1 MEQMY
6 TTKRE
11 VGRILVASCAI
22 VPLQGGPFRMIRVHK
37 DDGQSMVAEVPGV
50 GFTIGIQVFFD
61 WLVTGEQEMRV
72 RLVFRER
79 GGKRRSELLER
90 HEQRFR
96 RLLEREFGAARYCPH
111 NGYVPQ
117 WAFPVPSS
125 LLTAP
130 LTEDSAA
137 GLFER
142 VLRCIRQA
150 GTPAA
155 LGF

>member
-1 MEQMY
+1 M
-6 TTKRE
+6 TKRE
-11 VGRILVASCAI
+11 VGRILAASCAI
-22 VPLQGGPFRMIRVHK
+22 VPLQGGPFRMERVHP
-37 DDGQSMVAEVPGV
+37 DTCQSMVAEVLGA

-72 RLVFRER
+72 RLVFREQ
-79 GGKRRSELLER
+79 GGKRRSGLLER
-90 HEQRFR
+90 HELRFR

-130 LTEDSAA
+130 LTEESAA

>member
-1 MEQMY
+1 M
-6 TTKRE
+6 KKLE
-11 VGRILVASCAI
+11 VGRILAASCSI

-61 WLVTGEQEMRV
+61 WLVTGEQEMRL
-72 RLVFRER
+72 RLVVR
-79 GGKRRSELLER
+79 GRGRKHRSGLLER
-90 HEQRFR
+90 HELGFR
-96 RLLEREFGAARYCPH
+96 RELERDFGAARYCPH
-111 NGYVPQ
+111 NGYMPQ
-117 WAFPVPSS
+117 WAFPVPSA
-125 LLTAP
+125 LLTAT
-130 LTEDSAA
+130 LTENSAA
-137 GLFER
+137 EHFER

>member
-1 MEQMY
+1 
-6 TTKRE
+6 
-11 VGRILVASCAI
+11 
-22 VPLQGGPFRMIRVHK
+22 
-37 DDGQSMVAEVPGV
+37 MVAEVLGA

-72 RLVFRER
+72 RLVFRQQ

-90 HEQRFR
+90 HELRFR

-111 NGYVPQ
+111 SGYVPQ

-130 LTEDSAA
+130 LTADAA
-137 GLFER
+137 AELFER

-150 GTPAA
+150 GAPAE